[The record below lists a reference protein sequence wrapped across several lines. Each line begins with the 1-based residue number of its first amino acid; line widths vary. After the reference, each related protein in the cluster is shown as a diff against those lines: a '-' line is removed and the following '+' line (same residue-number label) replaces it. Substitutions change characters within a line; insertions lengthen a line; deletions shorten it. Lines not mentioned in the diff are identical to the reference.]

1 MTRFD
6 IFKFKISEMK
16 FYFHLY
22 LKKINEKE
30 YKKYIQGSF
39 YICKECLKEDFE
51 KNKCCKL
58 NMKKLNQDLIDNGA
72 NNFWCFLLFYTR
84 LFYKRKKYLSWFENA
99 RYKSEKYSKSNKDYV
114 FELSEIMEDFSGD
127 EKFFISK
134 QMMNFAQDFVTHKL
148 LNIPKSYDFDLQRED
163 ITTEE
168 KKIIYDDIKKRKNA
182 AKGFISLTLRTD
194 KSTGEKKPGN
204 TKTFVKLFNLSM
216 NQFFLDLPLD
226 DRVMSR
232 VQRNFLNVMSPGI
245 ASGFNAGVENALEN
259 AKKNHKVNFEY
270 VREGDQ
276 AYCIVDKLDQI
287 SKLEGPEIRN
297 KFLEIG
303 DLIPPREF
311 KEGWRPYSTDRIV
324 HLIKSFGYGINGRV
338 YVKDVMKFLYDVL
351 KPAANNSEKLTDQ
364 DNVFDSS
371 NNEFETAYHQII
383 KIKLNSFLDDIQSK
397 SEFTEILNYSGKLK
411 KLLSIENNYEAF
423 LSIDSQEDV
432 DNFLLVIKNNL
443 SKENTLIT
451 KELIKILKE
460 TLNLNTGDVSFGEP
474 IRIMLLLFMDLIE
487 NMKKFGDLD

>member
-6 IFKFKISEMK
+6 IFNFKISEMK

-22 LKKINEKE
+22 LKKIIEEE

-51 KNKCCKL
+51 KNKCCNL
-58 NMKKLNQDLIDNGA
+58 NMKKLNQDLIDYGA

-84 LFYKRKKYLSWFENA
+84 LFYKRKNYLSWFENA

-114 FELSEIMEDFSGD
+114 FELSEIMEDFSAN

-134 QMMNFAQDFVTHKL
+134 QMMNFAQDFVMHKL
-148 LNIPKSYDFDLQRED
+148 LNIPKSYDAELQRKD

-168 KKIIYDDIKKRKNA
+168 KEAIYNDIKKRKDA
-182 AKGFISLTLRTD
+182 AKGFKSLTLVVD
-194 KSTGEKKPGN
+194 KSTGEKKPVN
-204 TKTFVKLFNLSM
+204 TKLFVTLFNSSM
-216 NQFFLDLPLD
+216 KQFFLDLPLD
-226 DRVMSR
+226 DRVMTR
-232 VQRNFLNVMSPGI
+232 VQKNFLNVMSPGI
-245 ASGFNAGVENALEN
+245 ASGFNDGVAKALKN
-259 AKKNHKVNFEY
+259 AKKNHKVHFEY
-270 VREGDQ
+270 VREGNQ

-287 SKLEGPEIRN
+287 SELDSSQIRN

-311 KEGWRPYSTDRIV
+311 KEDWRPYSTDRIV

-338 YVKDVMKFLYDVL
+338 YVKDVIKFLYDVL

-371 NNEFETAYHQII
+371 NNEFETAYIRNV

-397 SEFTEILNYSGKLK
+397 SEFTEILNYSDKLK
-411 KLLSIENNYEAF
+411 KLLSIENNYQAF
-423 LSIDSQEDV
+423 LSIDSQEDI

-451 KELIKILKE
+451 RELIKILNE

-487 NMKKFGDLD
+487 NMKEFGDLD